1 MNQNIVMINLL
12 FNILLFIIFLGI
24 ILYTFFY
31 NKKHIW
37 KLVLLTILSFVLIN
51 FLDWKYSSIAFILLI
66 LPIFFYKR
74 LSYSML
80 VSISMI
86 GSLLGAFF
94 VLNYYLNYDNNFM
107 ILFGILSVVFICV
120 MAIYGIF
127 HNNIIKFFI
136 ASNLIQFAFVFL
148 DLSVADL
155 TGKISTLGVIQIFN
169 YVIAGTLLFI
179 TIGILNEE
187 NKFKYISQMQG
198 YYYRDPHIA
207 IFACIAAISLAGLPG
222 LNIFVS
228 EWLLFKTS
236 FGINPII
243 TIWGIFAAL
252 LLFIMYFKIVYIM
265 LSGRRVK
272 REKAHFTLQLYNW
285 MLGLAAVIF
294 GILPFTQLYILGLF
308 I

>member
-1 MNQNIVMINLL
+1 MINLL